1 MAPTSIPKGAM
12 AAAAVVAVAPML
24 RQVVHWHLAVA
35 EVVVQADS
43 WPWVQGGATVA
54 MAATEPLLMRQGQ
67 QP

>member
-1 MAPTSIPKGAM
+1 MV
-12 AAAAVVAVAPML
+12 AVVAVAVVPML
-24 RQVVHWHLAVA
+24 RQVVRCLLAVA
-35 EVVVQADS
+35 EVVVPADS